1 MEVFSALHTFVYY
14 AYIFKLNLN
23 YNKLFLH
30 VFGKVRAFPVN
41 HGEKSMEACAVS
53 KDLAS
58 SVIDMNEEKFSL
70 LDMHYY

>member
-1 MEVFSALHTFVYY
+1 M
-14 AYIFKLNLN
+14 
-23 YNKLFLH
+23 
-30 VFGKVRAFPVN
+30 FGKVRAFPVN